1 MFREANAENSSEE
14 PGRETEE
21 IQVVEVEGEVE
32 EVEVLG
38 KVDGATPWL
47 WNSLICS
54 SCSKRC
60 DDLAL
65 QGINIS
71 LSSCGHFYC
80 NNCSLFY
87 SPNNDNYR
95 PCPDCKSLIGYLD
108 KVALF

>member
-21 IQVVEVEGEVE
+21 IEVVEVEGEVE

-60 DDLAL
+60 DDLAFH
-65 QGINIS
+65 GIP
-71 LSSCGHFYC
+71 LYVASCGHFYC
-80 NNCSLFY
+80 HNCCNCLY
-87 SPNNDNYR
+87 K
-95 PCPDCKSLIGYLD
+95 PCLDCKSLITYLD
-108 KVALF
+108 KVALS